1 MIVLGLIL
9 SVFAIGFF
17 CWLLFT
23 LAVYALPCFVG
34 MTAAFAAYHHGYGV
48 LESGVIGTPAG
59 ALTLAAG
66 QFLFAWVRVPLLRAG
81 IALLFA
87 APAAVAGYYAT
98 LGIAHIA
105 MPHDTLST
113 VIAIIGAA
121 LVGATAWARMAINVP
136 PAAAQGIQGGAAA
149 PQFSLPAHS

>member
-1 MIVLGLIL
+1 MIILGLIL

-34 MTAAFAAYHHGYGV
+34 MTAAFVAYQHSYGV
-48 LESGVIGTPAG
+48 FESGVIGVLAG

-87 APAAVAGYYAT
+87 APAAVAGYHAT

-105 MPHDTLST
+105 MPHGTLST
-113 VIAIIGAA
+113 VLAYIGAA
-121 LVGATAWARMAINVP
+121 LVGATAWARMAVFVS
-136 PAAAQGIQGGAAA
+136 PAAGQGIQGGAAA
-149 PQFSLPAHS
+149 PSLTLPARN

>member
-34 MTAAFAAYHHGYGV
+34 MIAAFAAYHHGYGV
-48 LESGVIGTPAG
+48 FESGIIAVIVG

-66 QFLFAWVRVPLLRAG
+66 QVLFAWVRVPLLRAG
-81 IALLFA
+81 IALMFA
-87 APAAVAGYYAT
+87 APAAVAGYHAT

-105 MPHDTLST
+105 MPHDTLSG
-113 VIAIIGAA
+113 VLAYIGAA
-121 LVGATAWARMAINVP
+121 L
-136 PAAAQGIQGGAAA
+136 GAAA
-149 PQFSLPAHS
+149 RRHSTSCLEGNCHGKRPHCRCRSRMRRA